1 MQSAAAY
8 TNKIRVIAT
17 AKNTKVDYPGGVGR
31 NHGNLQS
38 AIRCNPNFTPI
49 NYFIGCRYYKG
60 VTCLNPNP
68 DN

>member
-8 TNKIRVIAT
+8 TNKKRVIAI
-17 AKNTKVDYPGGVGR
+17 AKNTKVDYPGGVAR
-31 NHGNLQS
+31 NHGNLQPT
-38 AIRCNPNFTPI
+38 IGCNPNFTRN

-60 VTCLNPNP
+60 VSCLNPNP